1 MRSLRI
7 VHAAVAA
14 LLVTAAAPA
23 RATGQAVDSAFKGS
37 VLGRL
42 VARRDTDFRYAAY
55 IPRGYTGDHPVPLLI
70 VLDPLGRAE
79 YTTQL
84 VAPAA
89 ERLGWVVMSS
99 YDSRGGAAAAPNQ
112 RAVNLMLSDAFAAFR
127 IDTSRI
133 YLAGLAGTA
142 RETWVFAYGAGG
154 HVAGIMSVN
163 ASMPGD
169 TAWRRKY
176 GGKPPFD
183 VAMIAGDRGFNYDE
197 VVGTADSLGALGA
210 PIRTDVFA
218 GGLEWPSGSLLAQA
232 MGWLDARAMA
242 RAMRP
247 VDSLL
252 VDSLFAVDSARATA
266 AADSGRTGESA
277 DRWHNVATAWQG
289 LHDLSFARARAAAL
303 ESTPAVRRWRVER
316 DSLRTAA
323 SAVQTRMNGVLSAL
337 RKRPGVP
344 DLRELVTDLNIVQ
357 LQQWAADQADSLR
370 AMWADRRLDALYV
383 QVSESEPEAYIG
395 VGEAARALAMLS
407 VAEMIRPR
415 APAICNER
423 ARAYAL
429 RGDAESTMDELRCAL
444 EGKVI
449 TIDQILN
456 DPRYRFLR
464 SLDTFGDLIKRF
476 GG

>member
-1 MRSLRI
+1 MRTLRI
-7 VHAAVAA
+7 VHAAAAA
-14 LLVTAAAPA
+14 LLVTVATPGRAA
-23 RATGQAVDSAFKGS
+23 GQGIDSAFKGS
-37 VLGRL
+37 VLAHL
-42 VARRDTDFRYAAY
+42 VAHRDTAFRYAAY
-55 IPRGYTGDHPVPLLI
+55 IPRRYTGEHPVPLLI

-79 YTTQL
+79 LTTEL

-99 YDSRGGAAAAPNQ
+99 NDSRGGAAAAPDQ

-154 HVAGIMSVN
+154 HIAGIISVN

-183 VAMIAGDRGFNYDE
+183 VSMISGDRGFNYDE
-197 VVGTADSLGALGA
+197 MVGTVDSLGALGA

-218 GGLEWPSGSLLAQA
+218 GGLEWPSGPVLAQA

-252 VDSLFAVDSARATA
+252 VDSLFAVDSTRAA
-266 AADSGRTGESA
+266 APADSGRTGESA
-277 DRWHNVATAWQG
+277 DRWRNVTAAWQG
-289 LHDLSFARARAAAL
+289 MHDVTFARARAADLDA
-303 ESTPAVRRWRVER
+303 TPAVRRWRAER
-316 DSLRTAA
+316 DSLRVAA
-323 SAVQTRMNGVLSAL
+323 SAVQTRMNAVLSAL

-344 DLRELVTDLNIVQ
+344 DLRELVTDLDIVQ
-357 LQQWAADQADSLR
+357 LQQWAADRSDSLR

-415 APAICNER
+415 APGICSER

-444 EGKVI
+444 EAKVV
-449 TIDQILN
+449 TVDQILN

-464 SLDTFGDLIKRF
+464 SLDTFDDLLKRF